1 MGRYLA
7 SCCKSSFPRLV
18 REVQGI
24 RLTELA
30 EMTGRDLSSLSIA
43 ASRIEKRAQ
52 TDKMLAQK
60 LVHFRN
66 KLLNQY
72 Y

>member
-1 MGRYLA
+1 VYL
-7 SCCKSSFPRLV
+7 LV
-18 REVQGI
+18 REFQGI

-30 EMTGRDLSSLSIA
+30 EMIRRDLSSLSIA

-52 TDKMLAQK
+52 TDKALAQK

-72 Y
+72 C